1 VKYQFFTK
9 IYRKNQLQKK
19 EKRKKIFVPP
29 LMSDVRQESFLD
41 DDTLQ
46 RLDERSRLLYNMIM
60 AQFTDMPNFQTALS
74 ELFDH
79 KSNASELFNH
89 RVVHKTDIIDL
100 FKDDWLNVSILQ
112 IFCM

>member
-79 KSNASELFNH
+79 KSN
-89 RVVHKTDIIDL
+89 VYVHKTDIINL
-100 FKDDWLNVSILQ
+100 FKDDWFNVSILQ